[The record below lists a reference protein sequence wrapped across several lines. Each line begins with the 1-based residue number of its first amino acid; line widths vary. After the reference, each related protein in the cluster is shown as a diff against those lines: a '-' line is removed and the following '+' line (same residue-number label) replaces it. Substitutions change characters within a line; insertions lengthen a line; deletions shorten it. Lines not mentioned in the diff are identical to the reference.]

1 MKNTADIARDAL
13 AVLDSDGWCKNHL
26 TFSEIASLYAGSGLP
41 LPWQIGSHCIGGAVN
56 IAMHEDACWGD
67 EHAFYAEL
75 AEVIRQQYPEY
86 VPPVS
91 CSGTREVPVT
101 DVYYIATWN
110 NAQDRTGEEVR
121 RILEKLAAKES

>member
-13 AVLDSDGWCKNHL
+13 AVLDSDGWCKDYL
-26 TFSEIASLYAGSGLP
+26 TFSDMSASLYAGNGNP

-56 IAMHEDACWGD
+56 IAMHEDACWDD

-91 CSGTREVPVT
+91 WSGGRVVPVT

-110 NAQDRTGEEVR
+110 NAKDRTEEEVR
-121 RILEKLAAKES
+121 RILEKLAAK